1 MCNIYILKHCYSTF
15 LINHVSL
22 RIILTFFGCIVGSHN
37 PNCVPIFFENV
48 FLTLQKLLKKQTIP
62 ISSVEKSGLSSLFII
77 ENIYFSVAY
86 STAWH

>member
-1 MCNIYILKHCYSTF
+1 MY
-15 LINHVSL
+15 VSV

-62 ISSVEKSGLSSLFII
+62 ISSVEKKWSEQFIYHRKHLFFRSLQ
-77 ENIYFSVAY
+77 Y
-86 STAWH
+86 SMALGMPGS